1 MLAEVEDLTREDY
14 NLIRRLVYTKSGIN
28 LGEQKMQLVRAR
40 LGKRVRSGGF
50 KSFREYYR
58 HVEQDRGGEELCEL
72 LDAISTN
79 TTHLFREPRHFNL
92 LGELIA
98 GWVADKAWRARH
110 SSLRLW
116 SAASSSGEEAHSI
129 AMVAHDALRAH
140 PSIQLKIL
148 ATDISTQMLERAK
161 QGFYQAH
168 RAGTVPAQYKRR
180 YLEPVQ
186 HEGQPGLRV
195 IADLRRT
202 ISFSHFNLMAPTFP
216 FRHGFDVIFC
226 RNVMIYFDKLTQE
239 TLIKKLAAQL
249 HDSGYLMIGHSE
261 SLNSIDH
268 PLSYV
273 EPTVYRKK

>member
-14 NLIRRLVYTKSGIN
+14 ELIRRLVYSKSGIN
-28 LGEQKMQLVRAR
+28 LGEHKMQLVRAR

-58 HVEQDRGGEELCEL
+58 HVEQDRGGQELCEL

-92 LGELIA
+92 LGELVA

-110 SSLRLW
+110 STLRIW

-140 PSIQLKIL
+140 PSIGLKIL
-148 ATDISTQMLERAK
+148 ATDISTQMLQRAK
-161 QGFYQAH
+161 QGLYQTH
-168 RAGTVPAQYKRR
+168 RAGTVPAQYKQR
-180 YLEPVQ
+180 YLEPVR
-186 HEGQPGLRV
+186 HEGQPCLRV

-202 ISFSHFNLMAPTFP
+202 ISFSHFNLMTPTFP

-226 RNVMIYFDKLTQE
+226 RNVMIYFDKPTQE

-249 HDSGYLMIGHSE
+249 HDGGHLMIGHSE